1 VRTQISVSASSRSA
15 MVALIFASMTSAGT
29 TFFPAMCP
37 QRFGHAWSSRKTAL
51 APMRS

>member
-1 VRTQISVSASSRSA
+1 

-29 TFFPAMCP
+29 TFLPAMCP
-37 QRFGHAWSSRKTAL
+37 QRLGQAWSSRKTAL